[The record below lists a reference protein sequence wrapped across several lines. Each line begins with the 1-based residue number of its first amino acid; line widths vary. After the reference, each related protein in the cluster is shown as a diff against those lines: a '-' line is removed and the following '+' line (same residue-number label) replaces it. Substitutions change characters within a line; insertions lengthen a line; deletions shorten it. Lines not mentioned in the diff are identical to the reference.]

1 MSSDSKPPRKRPN
14 RPNSA
19 NNGRPG
25 DRGGRANGA
34 QGQPRSNGAAGQ
46 PRRTSGAA
54 GARSNASR
62 PSSAQ
67 GKRPAQAKGA
77 QGKGAGAK
85 NGPKNKA
92 AQAKVASKGNITA
105 RARKKN
111 NWKSKQFRRSLLA
124 GFAALMAVA
133 IIVPM
138 IAFFTAYS
146 VTKVPEPEEL
156 VNNQISYIMASD
168 QNTELA
174 RIVPPEGN
182 RQNVKIDEI
191 PEPVRNAV
199 LSAED
204 RDFYQ
209 NPGFSIT
216 GFARAAVGQLLGRSG
231 AGGGSTITQQYVKN
245 ALVGDEFSVTRK
257 AKELVISAKMA
268 REWSKDEILEAYLN
282 TIYFGRNAYG
292 ISAASKAYF
301 NKDVSQLTPEEGAVL
316 AATIQAPSSL
326 DPWTNRENAEYR
338 WNYVMDG
345 MVDIGAIPRAE
356 RTNAAYPQVQDPAAA
371 ANNSVAEG
379 PNGLIK
385 SRVISELE
393 EAGITE
399 EQVNTGGLKITTTI
413 DMAAQNAAVEQ
424 ARSQTEGLADDVR
437 GSVVSVDPKTGGV
450 RAWYGGEDPVGYD
463 YAGAGLQTGSTFKIV
478 ALAAYLDQ
486 GGSIYDY
493 FDSSPVTTGQTEV
506 TNVDN
511 QTCGSC
517 SIAQALKMSLN
528 TSFIRLTREINGG
541 AEAVADMAHRLGAA
555 ETLPGVGETLKE
567 NGGAPFEGITLGQY
581 QSSPLDMASMLATLS
596 NEGMYHRAHFVQKV
610 ETMDGDVLLDNTKPE
625 GDQVISP
632 EVANGVI
639 EAMGPIAAYS
649 NGNTL
654 AGGRPSAAKTG
665 TAQLGD
671 SGANKDAWMIG
682 STPQLATA
690 VWLGTVD
697 NQPLVNQ
704 WGGIMYG
711 SGVPATIWKNVMDA
725 SLQNADVE
733 YFGDAGS
740 TASGSSGSSGY
751 SSDTSSDSGSYS
763 GGGETAEQA
772 PSSQAPAPAQ
782 SPAPSPNNPAPA
794 PAPAPAPNQGN
805 DLGALIDGL
814 INP

>member
-1 MSSDSKPPRKRPN
+1 MSSDNLPPRKNPNRKPSANSGRPN
-14 RPNSA
+14 DRA
-19 NNGRPG
+19 GRPSNAAQRPSAQRKRPVQG
-25 DRGGRANGA
+25 KRP
-34 QGQPRSNGAAGQ
+34 QGQAAQ
-46 PRRTSGAA
+46 
-54 GARSNASR
+54 NK
-62 PSSAQ
+62 SAQ
-67 GKRPAQAKGA
+67 GKPASGRPAQGKVTQKKGPQSRSA
-77 QGKGAGAK
+77 QGKSAQG
-85 NGPKNKA
+85 KA

-111 NWKSKQFRRSLLA
+111 SWKSKEFRRSLLA

-133 IIVPM
+133 IIVPL

-182 RQNVKIDEI
+182 RQNVTLNEI

-199 LSAED
+199 LAAED
-204 RDFYQ
+204 RDFYS

-216 GFARAAVGQLLGRSG
+216 GFGRAAVGQLLGRSG

-245 ALVGDEFSVTRK
+245 ALVGDEFSLTRK

-282 TIYFGRNAYG
+282 TIYFGRNSYG
-292 ISAASKAYF
+292 ISAAAKAYF
-301 NKDVSQLTPEEGAVL
+301 NKDISQLTPEEGAVL

-326 DPWTNRENAEYR
+326 DPWTNREKAESR

-345 MVDIGAIPRAE
+345 MVE
-356 RTNAAYPQVQDPAAA
+356 TNAINRTDRINAVYPAVQDPAAA
-371 ANNSVAEG
+371 ANTSPVDG

-385 SRVISELE
+385 SRVIAELE

-413 DMAAQNAAVEQ
+413 DNEAQKAAVDQ
-424 ARSQTEGLADDVR
+424 VRAQTEGLAEDVR
-437 GSVVSVDPKTGGV
+437 GALVSVDPKTGGI

-463 YAGAGLQTGSTFKIV
+463 YAGAGLQSGSTFKIV
-478 ALAAYLDQ
+478 TLAAYLDQ

-511 QTCGSC
+511 QSCGSC
-517 SIAQALKMSLN
+517 SAAQALKMSLN
-528 TSFIRLTREINGG
+528 TSFIRITRELNGG

-555 ETLPGVGETLKE
+555 ETLQVGETLKE
-567 NGGAPFEGITLGQY
+567 NGGTPFEGITLGQY
-581 QSSPLDMASMLATLS
+581 QSSPLDMASILATLS
-596 NEGMYHRAHFVQKV
+596 NEGVYHRPHFVEKV
-610 ETMDGDVLLDNTKPE
+610 ETVDGDVLLDNSNIE
-625 GDQVISP
+625 GDQVVEP

-649 NGNTL
+649 NGNSL
-654 AGGRPSAAKTG
+654 AGGRASAAKTG

-671 SGANKDAWMIG
+671 TGMNKDAWMLG
-682 STPQLATA
+682 STPQLSTA

-697 NQPLVNQ
+697 NKPLVNE

-725 SLQNADVE
+725 ALADDE
-733 YFGDAGS
+733 FESFGSAGS
-740 TASGSSGSSGY
+740 AAAAGTDMFRSSR
-751 SSDTSSDSGSYS
+751 
-763 GGGETAEQA
+763 
-772 PSSQAPAPAQ
+772 PSRSRRAIPRSRMTPHRHRLPRAQ
-782 SPAPSPNNPAPA
+782 PLLRHPRLLLRPPQLPRPSLLPGKTWAR
-794 PAPAPAPNQGN
+794 
-805 DLGALIDGL
+805 
-814 INP
+814 